1 MFDTTEIP
9 YGSYWST
16 PFCKWQGSFSSL
28 NSLEF
33 AAWVAKR
40 ELGRRE
46 IDPGLF
52 DHAVLG
58 TSVPQKHSFYG
69 VPWLMGMLG
78 AGQVTG
84 PTIGQACATGA
95 RVVLQ
100 AAQEI
105 ESGLSDCSL
114 VVTADRCSNGPHL
127 YYPNPSGPGGTG
139 DHENWVMDNFSC
151 DPLGRHAM
159 LDTAEN
165 VAKKHGISTQ
175 EQHDLVL
182 CRQEQYTKALADD
195 HAFQKR
201 FMTLPFE
208 VPRSNYKKVQSTIN
222 GDEGIV
228 ISTAEGLAVLKPVK
242 PDGSVTF
249 GSQTH
254 PADGNASLILTSSGM
269 AQQISRDPSIRIR
282 IRGVGSS
289 RVQLAYMPE
298 ATVPAAQA
306 ALSQAGLTIQQ
317 IDVIK
322 SHNPFAVNDIL
333 FAREMGV
340 DVTRMNNYGSSLVWG
355 HPQAPTGLRSIIEMI
370 EELVVKGGG
379 YGLFEGCAAGDSA
392 MALVIEVDSRQR

>member
-1 MFDTTEIP
+1 M
-9 YGSYWST
+9 
-16 PFCKWQGSFSSL
+16 L

-40 ELGRRE
+40 ELAQRE
-46 IDPGLF
+46 IDATLI
-52 DHAVLG
+52 DYAVLG

-69 VPWLMGMLG
+69 VPWLMGMVG
-78 AGQVTG
+78 AGHVTG

-105 ESGLSDCSL
+105 EAGLSECAL

-127 YYPNPSGPGGTG
+127 YYPNPGGPGGTG
-139 DHENWVMDNFSC
+139 DHEDWVLDNFSC

-165 VAKKHGISTQ
+165 VARKHGISTQ

-182 CRQEQYTKALADD
+182 CRQEQYAEALANER
-195 HAFQKR
+195 AFQKR
-201 FMTLPFE
+201 YMTLPFE
-208 VPRSNYKKVQSTIN
+208 VPRSNFRKTAAVLE

-228 ISTAEGLAVLKPVK
+228 ASTVEGLANLKPVK
-242 PDGSVTF
+242 PDGTVTF

-254 PADGNASLILTSSGM
+254 PADGNASLLMTSSEL

-282 IRGVGSS
+282 LLGVGSA
-289 RVQLAYMPE
+289 RVELAYMPE

-306 ALSQAGLTIQQ
+306 ALKQAGLN
-317 IDVIK
+317 IDQVEVIK

-333 FAREMGV
+333 FARQMGI
-340 DVTRMNNYGSSLVWG
+340 DVARMNNYGSSLVWG
-355 HPQAPTGLRSIIEMI
+355 HPQGPTGLRSIIEMI
-370 EELVVKGGG
+370 EELVIKGGG

-392 MALVIEVDSRQR
+392 MALVIEVSDR